1 MARARKALVGLTRK
15 LQLHAEDEALGMW
28 SPDVPHVPP
37 QRALFHFMIAVSL
50 FVGYAALVPALQA
63 ESPVARRSYPYDGL
77 VKELGDVEANK
88 VHLAAICGVDL

>member
-1 MARARKALVGLTRK
+1 
-15 LQLHAEDEALGMW
+15 
-28 SPDVPHVPP
+28 
-37 QRALFHFMIAVSL
+37 MIAVSL

-88 VHLAAICGVDL
+88 VNLAAFCAVDL